1 MKPPCFFTA
10 SVGAFY
16 CLSQFNFF
24 FSQKV
29 RRWVHWT
36 VAEALWTT
44 LERGKPTLFSQR
56 CPFLYFSALLPF
68 LPREGPFQEDLCFP
82 SPPRAN
88 RVLQMLSWFTNL
100 RLGLIP
106 IADSCAYLKLARGN
120 SWVLSCSN
128 NAGPYFGKGAS
139 FLGNLT
145 LPDYNM
151 LLPNRMIIGS
161 IADHILPTH
170 NLLKNKCDI
179 SAISVARVILEDAQ

>member
-1 MKPPCFFTA
+1 MQSHLCMLANKNTF
-10 SVGAFY
+10 SI
-16 CLSQFNFF
+16 F

-151 LLPNRMIIGS
+151 LLPRVAGFGR
-161 IADHILPTH
+161 L
-170 NLLKNKCDI
+170 
-179 SAISVARVILEDAQ
+179 SAGAKMAMKPFIKRVFTSFATNASFLRVISNFRI

>member
-1 MKPPCFFTA
+1 M
-10 SVGAFY
+10 
-16 CLSQFNFF
+16 
-24 FSQKV
+24 

-120 SWVLSCSN
+120 SWVLSCFN

-145 LPDYNM
+145 LPDDNM
-151 LLPNRMIIGS
+151 FLPNMIIIGC
-161 IADHILPTH
+161 IADHFCQLTICSKINDIFLPFQ
-170 NLLKNKCDI
+170 LQYGKG
-179 SAISVARVILEDAQ
+179 AQ